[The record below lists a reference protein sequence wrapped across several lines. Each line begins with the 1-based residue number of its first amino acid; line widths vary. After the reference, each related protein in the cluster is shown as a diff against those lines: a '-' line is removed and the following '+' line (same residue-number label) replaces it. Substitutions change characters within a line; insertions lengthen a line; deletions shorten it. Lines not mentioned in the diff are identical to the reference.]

1 MKKMEEVIMK
11 KKLLSALLVSA
22 MATSA
27 FVGCGGAAEET
38 TTETGSTTEES
49 TEATE
54 EASSDD
60 AIANLIASTEG
71 TVNIELWCSETEEYQ
86 KVMKERCDAFEAEY
100 PDVDFN
106 ITIGAVSEADM
117 KDRVLEDVE
126 AAADVFV
133 FPDDQLE
140 ALVKA
145 GALNE
150 VAAQYTYDMNET
162 DTPAT
167 VEAGQYDGKQY
178 GYPFTASNGYFLYYD
193 STQLSEEDVASW
205 EALTAKAEELGK
217 EVGCEVANGWYLYG
231 FFQGAGCTLTENED
245 QSNNCDWNSETGLA
259 AAESLQSIASSSAF
273 KSYGNDDL
281 LANLNDGKVVAY
293 VSGTWN
299 VNAFSE
305 AYGDGYAATKLPT
318 FQVNGEDKQ
327 MASYSGYK
335 FVGVN
340 AYAENTGWSMLL
352 AEYLTN
358 AETQE
363 AVYEATGEGPS
374 NTEALAQAS
383 SVALDALAAQSE
395 FAELQRVGGNYWT
408 PAESLGKNILDGK
421 VSQEVLD
428 DAVAGITQ
436 PVE

>member
-1 MKKMEEVIMK
+1 MK
-11 KKLLSALLVSA
+11 KKLVSALLVST
-22 MATSA
+22 MAVSA
-27 FVGCGGAAEET
+27 FVGCGAAAEKPAEDAQKAEG
-38 TTETGSTTEES
+38 TTETEETAS
-49 TEATE
+49 TE
-54 EASSDD
+54 D
-60 AIANLIASTEG
+60 AIANLIAATEG
-71 TVNIELWCSETEEYQ
+71 TVNIDLWCSETEEYQ
-86 KVMKERCDAFEAEY
+86 TVMKKLCDDFAAQY

-106 ITIGAVSEADM
+106 ITLGAVSEADM

-150 VAAQYTYDMNET
+150 VAAEYTSDMNSE
-162 DTPAT
+162 DTEAT
-167 VEAGQYDGKQY
+167 VAAGKYDGKQY

-193 STQLSEEDVASW
+193 KNQLSDEDVASW

-217 EVGCEVANGWYLYG
+217 EVGCETANGWYLYG
-231 FFQGAGCTLTENED
+231 WFKGAGCELTENED

-259 AAESLQSIASSSAF
+259 AAESLQAIASSKAY

-318 FQVNGEDKQ
+318 FKVNGEDKQ

-358 AETQE
+358 ASSQE
-363 AVYEATGEGPS
+363 QVYEATGEGPS
-374 NTEALAQAS
+374 NKDALSKAS
-383 SVALDALAAQSE
+383 SPALDALAAQSE

-421 VSQEVLD
+421 VSQQILD

>member
-1 MKKMEEVIMK
+1 MK
-11 KKLLSALLVSA
+11 KKLVSALLVST
-22 MATSA
+22 MAATA
-27 FVGCGGAAEET
+27 FVGCGETAEET
-38 TTETGSTTEES
+38 TQATATTEEA
-49 TEATE
+49 TTE
-54 EASSDD
+54 ETSSED
-60 AIANLIASTEG
+60 AIANLIANTEG

-86 KVMKERCDAFEAEY
+86 NVMKERCDAFEAEY
-100 PDVDFN
+100 PEIDFN

-145 GALNE
+145 GAINE
-150 VAAQYTYDMNET
+150 IAAQYTYDMNAD
-162 DTPAT
+162 DTAAT
-167 VEAGQYDGKQY
+167 VEAGQYNGKQY

-217 EVGCEVANGWYLYG
+217 EVGCEIANGWYLYG
-231 FFQGAGCTLTENED
+231 FFKGAGCELTENDD
-245 QSNNCDWNSETGLA
+245 QSNNCDWNSATGLA
-259 AAESLQSIASSSAF
+259 AAESLQSIAASKAF
-273 KSYGNDDL
+273 KSYSNDDL

-305 AYGDGYAATKLPT
+305 VYGDGYAATKLPT

-358 AETQE
+358 AESQE
-363 AVYEATGEGPS
+363 AVYAAIGEGPS
-374 NTEALAQAS
+374 NTEALKAAS

-395 FAELQRVGGNYWT
+395 FAELQRVGGNYWS
-408 PAESLGKNILDGK
+408 PAESLGKNILDGN

-428 DAVAGITQ
+428 DAVEGITQ
-436 PVE
+436 PVTE

>member
-1 MKKMEEVIMK
+1 MK
-11 KKLLSALLVSA
+11 KKLVSALLVST
-22 MATSA
+22 MALTA
-27 FVGCGGAAEET
+27 FVGCGSKKEDTATTGET
-38 TTETGSTTEES
+38 EGST
-49 TEATE
+49 

-60 AIANLIASTEG
+60 AIENLIANTEG
-71 TVNIELWCSETEEYQ
+71 TVNIELWCSVTEQYQ
-86 KVMKERCDAFEAEY
+86 TVMKQLCDEFKAEY

-106 ITIGAVSEADM
+106 ITLGAVSEADM

-150 VAAQYTYDMNET
+150 VAAEYTSDMKSE
-162 DTPAT
+162 DTAAT

-193 STQLSEEDVASW
+193 KSQLSDEDVASW
-205 EALTAKAEELGK
+205 EALTDKADELGK
-217 EVGCEVANGWYLYG
+217 EVGCEIANGWYLYG
-231 FFQGAGCTLTENED
+231 WFKGAGCDLTENDD
-245 QSNNCDWNSETGLA
+245 QSNTCDWNSEAGLA
-259 AAESLQSIASSSAF
+259 AAESLQELAAKKSF

-299 VNAFSE
+299 VNAFSD

-318 FQVNGEDKQ
+318 FKVNGEDKQ
-327 MASYSGYK
+327 VASYSGYK

-352 AEYLTN
+352 AEYLTS
-358 AETQE
+358 ATAQE
-363 AVYEATGEGPS
+363 AVYAATGEGPS
-374 NTEALAQAS
+374 NTEALAKAS
-383 SVALDALAAQSE
+383 SPALDALAAQSE
-395 FAELQRVGGNYWT
+395 FAQLQRVGANYWS
-408 PAESLGKNILDGK
+408 PAESLGKNIIEGK
-421 VSQEVLD
+421 VTQKILD
-428 DAVAGITQ
+428 DAVAGIEQ
-436 PVE
+436 APEAE

>member
-38 TTETGSTTEES
+38 TAETGSTTEES

-60 AIANLIASTEG
+60 AIANLIAATEG

-86 KVMKERCDAFEAEY
+86 TVMKERCDAFEAEY

-126 AAADVFV
+126 AAADVYV

-162 DTPAT
+162 DTAAT
-167 VEAGQYDGKQY
+167 VEAGQYEGKQY

-193 STQLSEEDVASW
+193 SSVLSEEDVASW

-281 LANLNDGKVVAY
+281 LANLNDGKVIAY

-352 AEYLTN
+352 AEFLTN

-363 AVYEATGEGPS
+363 AVYAATGEGPS
-374 NTEALAQAS
+374 NTEALSAAS
-383 SVALDALAAQSE
+383 SVALEALAAQSE

-421 VSQEVLD
+421 VSQQVLD

>member
-1 MKKMEEVIMK
+1 MK
-11 KKLLSALLVSA
+11 KKIVSALLVST
-22 MATSA
+22 MVATA
-27 FVGCGGAAEET
+27 FAGCGSTADEATDSAQTQSTTETADSTAEET
-38 TTETGSTTEES
+38 SGTSE
-49 TEATE
+49 
-54 EASSDD
+54 D
-60 AIANLIASTEG
+60 AIANLIAATDG
-71 TVNIELWCSETEEYQ
+71 TVNIDLWCSETEEYQ
-86 KVMKERCDAFEAEY
+86 TVMKKLCDDFEAQY

-106 ITIGAVSEADM
+106 ITLGAVSEADM

-150 VAAQYTYDMNET
+150 VAAQYTFDMNDT

-167 VEAGQYDGKQY
+167 VEAGQYNGKQY

-193 STQLSEEDVASW
+193 SSQLSDEDVASW
-205 EALTAKAEELGK
+205 EALTAKADELGK
-217 EVGCEVANGWYLYG
+217 EVGCEIANGWYLYG
-231 FFQGAGCTLTENED
+231 FFKGAGCELSENED
-245 QSNNCDWNSETGLA
+245 QSNNCDWNSATGLA
-259 AAESLQSIASSSAF
+259 AAESLQSIAASNSF

-281 LANLNDGKVVAY
+281 LANLNDGKVIAY

-299 VNAFSE
+299 VNAFSD

-318 FQVNGEDKQ
+318 FDVDGKACQ

-352 AEYLTN
+352 AEYLTQ
-358 AETQE
+358 ASSQE

-374 NTEALAQAS
+374 NTEALSSAS
-383 SVALDALAAQSE
+383 SPALDALAMQSE
-395 FAELQRVGGNYWT
+395 FAELQRVGGNYWS

-421 VSQEVLD
+421 VSQQVLD

-436 PVE
+436 AVTE

>member
-60 AIANLIASTEG
+60 AIANLIAATEG

-86 KVMKERCDAFEAEY
+86 TVMKERCDAFEAEY

-126 AAADVFV
+126 AAADVYV

-193 STQLSEEDVASW
+193 SSVLSEEDVASW

>member
-1 MKKMEEVIMK
+1 MK
-11 KKLLSALLVSA
+11 KKLVSALLVST
-22 MATSA
+22 MAVSA
-27 FVGCGGAAEET
+27 FVGCGAAADDTAE
-38 TTETGSTTEES
+38 TTETNGGDAETTSEVST
-49 TEATE
+49 
-54 EASSDD
+54 DD
-60 AIANLIASTEG
+60 AIANLVAATDG

-86 KVMKERCDAFEAEY
+86 TVMKERCDAFEAEY
-100 PDVDFN
+100 PDIDFN

-126 AAADVFV
+126 AAADVYV

-145 GALNE
+145 GAINE
-150 VAAQYTYDMNET
+150 VAAQYTYDMNDT

-217 EVGCEVANGWYLYG
+217 EVGCEIANGWYLYG
-231 FFQGAGCTLTENED
+231 FFKGAGCELTENDD

-259 AAESLQSIASSSAF
+259 AAESLQEIAASSAF

-281 LANLNDGKVVAY
+281 LANLNDGKVIAY

-299 VNAFSE
+299 VNAFSA

-318 FQVNGEDKQ
+318 FDVDGSAKQ

-335 FVGVN
+335 FIGVN
-340 AYAENTGWSMLL
+340 AYAENVGWSMLL
-352 AEYLTN
+352 AEWLSN
-358 AETQE
+358 AESQE
-363 AVYEATGEGPS
+363 AVYAATGEGPS
-374 NTEALAQAS
+374 NTEALASAS
-383 SVALDALAAQSE
+383 SVALDALAEQSE
-395 FAELQRVGGNYWT
+395 FAELQRVGNAYWD
-408 PAESLGKNILDGK
+408 PAASLGQNILDGK
-421 VSQEVLD
+421 VSQSVLD

-436 PVE
+436 AVDAE

>member
-1 MKKMEEVIMK
+1 MK
-11 KKLLSALLVSA
+11 KKLVSALLIST
-22 MATSA
+22 MAVTA
-27 FVGCGGAAEET
+27 FVGCG
-38 TTETGSTTEES
+38 ST
-49 TEATE
+49 ATE
-54 EASSDD
+54 EASGNDATTNDGTEASAESTTEVNSEE
-60 AIANLIASTEG
+60 AIANLIANTEG
-71 TVNIELWCSETEEYQ
+71 TVDIELWCSETEAYQ
-86 KVMKERCDAFEAEY
+86 TVMKERCDAFKAAY

-117 KDRVLEDVE
+117 KDKVLEDPE
-126 AAADVFV
+126 KAADLYV

-145 GALNE
+145 GAINE
-150 VAAQYTYDMNET
+150 IQAQYTFDMNDA
-162 DTPAT
+162 DTAAT

-193 STQLSEEDVASW
+193 SSVLSDEDVASW

-217 EVGCEVANGWYLYG
+217 EVGCEIANGWYLYG
-231 FFQGAGCTLTENED
+231 WFAGAGCELTENED

-259 AAESLQSIASSSAF
+259 VAESLQSIASSSSF

-281 LANLNDGKVVAY
+281 LANLNDGKVIAY

-299 VNAFSE
+299 VNNFQE
-305 AYGDGYAATKLPT
+305 AYGDGYAACKLPT
-318 FQVNGEDKQ
+318 FEVNGEAAQ

-340 AYAENTGWSMLL
+340 AFAENKGWSMLL
-352 AEYLTN
+352 AEFLTS

-374 NTEALAQAS
+374 NTEALAAAS
-383 SVALDALAAQSE
+383 SPALDALAAQSE
-395 FAELQRVGGNYWT
+395 FATLQRVGGQYWT

-421 VSQEVLD
+421 VSQQVLD

-436 PVE
+436 PAEAAE

>member
-1 MKKMEEVIMK
+1 MK
-11 KKLLSALLVSA
+11 KKLVSALLVSTMA
-22 MATSA
+22 MTA
-27 FVGCGGAAEET
+27 FVGCGSKAEET
-38 TTETGSTTEES
+38 AEAPKTEEQTETAST
-49 TEATE
+49 
-54 EASSDD
+54 DD
-60 AIANLIASTEG
+60 AVANLIAATEG

-86 KVMKERCDAFEAEY
+86 TVMKKLCDDFAAQY
-100 PDVDFN
+100 PEVDFN
-106 ITIGAVSEADM
+106 ITLGAVSEADM

-140 ALVKA
+140 ALVNA

-167 VEAGQYDGKQY
+167 VEAAQFNGKQY

-193 STQLSEEDVASW
+193 KNQLSDEDVASW
-205 EALTAKAEELGK
+205 EALTAKADELGK

-231 FFQGAGCTLTENED
+231 WFKGAGCDLTENED
-245 QSNNCDWNSETGLA
+245 TSNNCDWNSETGLA
-259 AAESLQSIASSSAF
+259 AAEAMKELWSAKSF

-281 LANLNDGKVVAY
+281 LANLADGKVVAY

-299 VNAFSE
+299 VNAFTD

-358 AETQE
+358 ATSQE

-374 NTEALAQAS
+374 NTEALSKAS
-383 SVALDALAAQSE
+383 SPALDALAAQSE
-395 FAELQRVGGNYWT
+395 FAQLQRVGGEYWT
-408 PAESLGKNILDGK
+408 PAESLGKNILDGN
-421 VSQEVLD
+421 VSQKVLD

-436 PVE
+436 KPAN

>member
-1 MKKMEEVIMK
+1 MK
-11 KKLLSALLVSA
+11 KKLVSALLVST
-22 MATSA
+22 MALTA
-27 FVGCGGAAEET
+27 FVGCGSKAEET
-38 TTETGSTTEES
+38 TEAPQA
-49 TEATE
+49 EATE
-54 EASSDD
+54 ETASTDD

-71 TVNIELWCSETEEYQ
+71 TVNIELWCSETEQYQ
-86 KVMKERCDAFEAEY
+86 TVMKKLCDDFAAQY
-100 PDVDFN
+100 PEVDFN
-106 ITIGAVSEADM
+106 ITLGAVSEADM

-140 ALVKA
+140 ALVNA

-150 VAAQYTYDMNET
+150 VAAQYTYDMNEA
-162 DTPAT
+162 DSEST
-167 VEAGQYDGKQY
+167 VKAAQFNGKQY
-178 GYPFTASNGYFLYYD
+178 GYPFTASNGYFLFYD
-193 STQLSEEDVASW
+193 KNQLSDEDVASW
-205 EALTAKAEELGK
+205 EALTAKSDELGK

-231 FFQGAGCTLTENED
+231 WFQGAGCSLTENED
-245 QSNNCDWNSETGLA
+245 TSNNCDWNSETGLA
-259 AAESLQSIASSSAF
+259 AAEAMKELWSAKSF

-281 LANLNDGKVVAY
+281 LANLADGKVVAY

-299 VNAFSE
+299 VNAFTD

-358 AETQE
+358 ATSQE

-374 NTEALAQAS
+374 NTEALSKAS
-383 SVALDALAAQSE
+383 SPALDALAAQSE
-395 FAELQRVGGNYWT
+395 YAQLQRVGGEYWT
-408 PAESLGKNILDGK
+408 PAESLGKNILDGN
-421 VSQEVLD
+421 VSQKVLD

-436 PVE
+436 KPAN

>member
-1 MKKMEEVIMK
+1 MK
-11 KKLLSALLVSA
+11 KKIVSALLVSA
-22 MATSA
+22 MVTSA
-27 FVGCGGAAEET
+27 FVGCGSAAEEKKDSASAT
-38 TTETGSTTEES
+38 ETTEG
-49 TEATE
+49 EAT
-54 EASSDD
+54 SDD
-60 AIANLIASTEG
+60 AVANLIAATEG
-71 TVNIELWCSETEEYQ
+71 TVNIDLWCSETEQYQ
-86 KVMKERCDAFEAEY
+86 TVMKKLCDDFEAQY
-100 PDVDFN
+100 PEVDFN
-106 ITIGAVSEADM
+106 ITLGAVSEADM

-140 ALVKA
+140 ALVNA

-162 DTPAT
+162 DSEST
-167 VEAGQYDGKQY
+167 VKAAQYNGKQY

-193 STQLSEEDVASW
+193 KNQLSEEDVASW
-205 EALTAKAEELGK
+205 EALTAKADELGK

-231 FFQGAGCTLTENED
+231 WFQGAGCSLTENED
-245 QSNNCDWNSETGLA
+245 TSNNCDWNSETGLA
-259 AAESLQSIASSSAF
+259 AAEAMKELWSAKSF

-281 LANLNDGKVVAY
+281 LANLADGKVVAY

-299 VNAFSE
+299 VNAFTD

-318 FQVNGEDKQ
+318 FKVNGEDKQ
-327 MASYSGYK
+327 MSSYAGYK

-358 AETQE
+358 EASQS

-374 NTEALAQAS
+374 NKVAASKVSSPAIEALI
-383 SVALDALAAQSE
+383 AQSE
-395 FAELQRVGGNYWT
+395 FAQLQRVGGEYWT
-408 PAESLGKNILDGK
+408 PAESLGKNILDGN
-421 VSQEVLD
+421 VSQKVLD

-436 PVE
+436 KPAN

>member
-1 MKKMEEVIMK
+1 MK
-11 KKLLSALLVSA
+11 KKIVSALLVST
-22 MATSA
+22 MVATA
-27 FVGCGGAAEET
+27 FAGCGSKAEET
-38 TTETGSTTEES
+38 TDTAATES
-49 TEATE
+49 TDSTESSE

-71 TVNIELWCSETEEYQ
+71 TVNIDLWCSETEEYQ
-86 KVMKERCDAFEAEY
+86 TVMKKLCDDFAAQY

-106 ITIGAVSEADM
+106 ITLGAVSEADM

-162 DTPAT
+162 DTAAT
-167 VEAGQYDGKQY
+167 VEAGQYNGKQY

-193 STQLSEEDVASW
+193 KNQLSDEDVASW

-217 EVGCEVANGWYLYG
+217 EVGCEIANGWYLYG

-245 QSNNCDWNSETGLA
+245 QSNNCDWNNETGLA
-259 AAESLQSIASSSAF
+259 AAESLQSITSSKAF
-273 KSYGNDDL
+273 KAYGNDDL
-281 LANLNDGKVVAY
+281 LANLNDGKVAAY

-299 VNAFSE
+299 VNAFSD

-318 FQVNGEDKQ
+318 FKVNGEDKQ

-358 AETQE
+358 AASQE

-374 NTEALAQAS
+374 NTEALAKAS
-383 SVALDALAAQSE
+383 SPALDALAAQSE
-395 FAELQRVGGNYWT
+395 FAQLQRVGGNYWT

-421 VSQEVLD
+421 VSQQVLD

>member
-1 MKKMEEVIMK
+1 MKR
-11 KKLLSALLVSA
+11 KLVSALLVSTMA
-22 MATSA
+22 MTA
-27 FVGCGGAAEET
+27 FVGCGSAAEET
-38 TTETGSTTEES
+38 AEP
-49 TEATE
+49 EATSE
-54 EASSDD
+54 TDASASESETSSED

-71 TVNIELWCSETEEYQ
+71 TVNIDLWCSETEEYQ
-86 KVMKERCDAFEAEY
+86 TVMKSLCDDFEAQY

-106 ITIGAVSEADM
+106 ITLGAVSEADM

-150 VAAQYTYDMNET
+150 VAAQYTYDMNDT
-162 DTPAT
+162 DTAAT

-193 STQLSEEDVASW
+193 ASQLSEEDVASW

-217 EVGCEVANGWYLYG
+217 EVGCEIANGWYLYG
-231 FFQGAGCTLTENED
+231 WFQGAGCELTENED

-259 AAESLQSIASSSAF
+259 AAESLQSLASSKAF

-352 AEYLTN
+352 AEYLTQ
-358 AETQE
+358 ATSQE

-374 NTEALAQAS
+374 NEEALAKAS
-383 SVALDALAAQSE
+383 SPALDALAAQSE
-395 FAELQRVGGNYWT
+395 FAELQRVGGNYWD
-408 PAESLGKNILDGK
+408 PAAALGKNILDGT
-421 VSQEVLD
+421 VSQQVLD

-436 PVE
+436 AVAEAE

>member
-1 MKKMEEVIMK
+1 MK
-11 KKLLSALLVSA
+11 KKIVSALLVSTMVA
-22 MATSA
+22 SA
-27 FVGCGGAAEET
+27 FVGCGSAAEET
-38 TTETGSTTEES
+38 TDSAATES

-54 EASSDD
+54 GASSDD

-71 TVNIELWCSETEEYQ
+71 TVNIDLWCSETEEYQ
-86 KVMKERCDAFEAEY
+86 TVMKKLCDDFAAQY

-106 ITIGAVSEADM
+106 ITLGAVSEADM

-162 DTPAT
+162 DTAAT
-167 VEAGQYDGKQY
+167 VEAGQYNGKQY

-193 STQLSEEDVASW
+193 KNQLSDEDVASW

-217 EVGCEVANGWYLYG
+217 EVGCETANGWYLYG
-231 FFQGAGCTLTENED
+231 FFKGAGCNLTENED
-245 QSNNCDWNSETGLA
+245 QSNNCDWNNETGLA
-259 AAESLQSIASSSAF
+259 AAEALQKIASSKAY

-299 VNAFSE
+299 VNAFAE

-318 FQVNGEDKQ
+318 FEVNGEAKQ

-358 AETQE
+358 ATSQE

-374 NTEALAQAS
+374 NTEALAKAS
-383 SVALDALAAQSE
+383 SPALDALAAQSE

-408 PAESLGKNILDGK
+408 PAESLGKNILEGK
-421 VSQEVLD
+421 VSQQVLD

>member
-60 AIANLIASTEG
+60 AIANLIAATEG

-86 KVMKERCDAFEAEY
+86 TVMKERCDAFEAEY

-126 AAADVFV
+126 AAADVYV

>member
-1 MKKMEEVIMK
+1 MK

-38 TTETGSTTEES
+38 TAETGSATEES
-49 TEATE
+49 TEETT
-54 EASSDD
+54 EASTED
-60 AIANLIASTEG
+60 AVANLIAATEG

-162 DTPAT
+162 DTAAT
-167 VEAGQYDGKQY
+167 VEAGQYEGKQY

-281 LANLNDGKVVAY
+281 LANLNDGKVIAY

-363 AVYEATGEGPS
+363 AVYAATGEGPS

>member
-1 MKKMEEVIMK
+1 MK
-11 KKLLSALLVSA
+11 KKLVSALLVST
-22 MATSA
+22 MALTA
-27 FVGCGGAAEET
+27 FVGCGSKKEDTATTGET
-38 TTETGSTTEES
+38 EGST
-49 TEATE
+49 

-60 AIANLIASTEG
+60 AIANLIANTEG
-71 TVNIELWCSETEEYQ
+71 TVNIELWCSETEQYQ
-86 KVMKERCDAFEAEY
+86 TVMKQLCDEFKAEY

-106 ITIGAVSEADM
+106 ITLGAVSEADM

-150 VAAQYTYDMNET
+150 VAAEYTSDMKSE
-162 DTPAT
+162 DTAAT

-193 STQLSEEDVASW
+193 KSQLSDEDVASW
-205 EALTAKAEELGK
+205 EALTDKADELGK
-217 EVGCEVANGWYLYG
+217 EVGCEIANGWYLYG
-231 FFQGAGCTLTENED
+231 WFKGAGCDLTENDD
-245 QSNNCDWNSETGLA
+245 QSNTCDWNSEAGLA
-259 AAESLQSIASSSAF
+259 AAESLQELAAKKSF

-299 VNAFSE
+299 VNAFSD

-318 FQVNGEDKQ
+318 FKVNGEDKQ
-327 MASYSGYK
+327 VASYSGYK

-352 AEYLTN
+352 AEYLTS
-358 AETQE
+358 ATAQE
-363 AVYEATGEGPS
+363 AVYAATGEGPS
-374 NTEALAQAS
+374 NTEALAKAS
-383 SVALDALAAQSE
+383 SPALDALAAQSE
-395 FAELQRVGGNYWT
+395 FAQLQRVGANYWS
-408 PAESLGKNILDGK
+408 PAESLGKNIIEGK
-421 VSQEVLD
+421 VTQKILD
-428 DAVAGITQ
+428 DAVAGIEQ
-436 PVE
+436 APEAE

>member
-38 TTETGSTTEES
+38 TAETGSTTEES
-49 TEATE
+49 TEATD
-54 EASSDD
+54 EASSED
-60 AIANLIASTEG
+60 AIANLIAATEG

-86 KVMKERCDAFEAEY
+86 TVMKERCDAFEAEY

-162 DTPAT
+162 DTAAT
-167 VEAGQYDGKQY
+167 VEAGQYEGKQY

-363 AVYEATGEGPS
+363 AVYAATGEGPS

>member
-38 TTETGSTTEES
+38 TAETGSTTEES

-60 AIANLIASTEG
+60 AIANLIAATEG

-86 KVMKERCDAFEAEY
+86 TVMKERCDAFEAEY

-126 AAADVFV
+126 AAADVYV

-162 DTPAT
+162 DTAAT
-167 VEAGQYDGKQY
+167 VEAGRYDGKQY

-193 STQLSEEDVASW
+193 SSVLSEEDVASW

-281 LANLNDGKVVAY
+281 LANLNDGKVIAY

-352 AEYLTN
+352 AEFLTN

-363 AVYEATGEGPS
+363 AVYAATGEGPS
-374 NTEALAQAS
+374 NTEALSAAS
-383 SVALDALAAQSE
+383 SVALEALAAQSE

-421 VSQEVLD
+421 VSQQVLD

-436 PVE
+436 AVE